1 MKKQSFSLFL
11 LSMIFW
17 LTQPSNLIAGFN
29 GPGGGPT
36 EFGCE
41 DSRDQSGPFQVYT
54 GAESA
59 CVPGEEEFKK
69 DVLKASK
76 CDTNNNGKIDESEVD
91 CVFDWLKRQIKPK
104 DPKKGATKD
113 EVWKWLEP
121 FLADRDYWFPGRYLE
136 ELMKYDCNGD
146 GVLSEKEV
154 KDMLRGK
161 KCRDN

>member
-1 MKKQSFSLFL
+1 MLKPLFSLFL
-11 LSMIFW
+11 LSMIIW
-17 LTQPSNLIAGFN
+17 LIQPSHLSAGFD

-36 EFGCE
+36 ELGCE

-54 GAESA
+54 GAEST
-59 CVPGEEEFKK
+59 CVPGEKEFKK
-69 DVLKASK
+69 DVLKASG
-76 CDTNNNGKIDESEVD
+76 CDTNNNGKIDEDEVD

-113 EVWKWLEP
+113 EIWKWLEP
-121 FLADRDYWFPGRYLE
+121 FLEELGYRFRSHYLDG
-136 ELMKYDCNGD
+136 LMKYDCNRD